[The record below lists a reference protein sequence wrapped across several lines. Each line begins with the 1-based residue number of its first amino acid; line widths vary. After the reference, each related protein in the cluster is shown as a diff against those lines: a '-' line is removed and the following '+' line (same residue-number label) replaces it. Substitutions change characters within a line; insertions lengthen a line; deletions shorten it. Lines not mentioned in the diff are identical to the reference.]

1 MNGWPISGGLENAS
15 PRQWFIYG
23 AMLLTMVCALL
34 RTAGNIIEMR
44 RLRHLRRSGQRRAG
58 YYAVRVWGASSEL
71 VQIFLVAECLIVDA
85 LSVLVLLVLS
95 DVTLW

>member
-1 MNGWPISGGLENAS
+1 MSGCPITGGLENVS

-23 AMLLTMVCALL
+23 AMLLTVVCALL
-34 RTAGNIIEMR
+34 RTAGNLSEMR
-44 RLRHLRRSGQRRAG
+44 RLRRFGQRRAG

-71 VQIFLVAECLIVDA
+71 VQIFLVAECLIIDV